1 MEPSGA
7 DPISMLITGGGGV
20 GGGALTA
27 YVLTKLAS
35 KNGSGSD
42 DAAVEMRSVASKLD
56 HTNELLNELLR
67 SHARLEGLLQHSNQ
81 RG

>member
-1 MEPSGA
+1 MEAGG
-7 DPISMLITGGGGV
+7 DPLYMLLTTGGGGI

-27 YVLTKLAS
+27 YLLTRLTG
-35 KNGSGSD
+35 KNGNGSS
-42 DAAVEMRSVASKLD
+42 DAVNEMRMVAQKLD

-67 SHARLEGLLQHSNQ
+67 AQARTEGLLQNLSH

>member
-1 MEPSGA
+1 METGS
-7 DPISMLITGGGGV
+7 DPITMLLTTGGGGI

-27 YVLTKLAS
+27 YVLTRLAG
-35 KNGSGSD
+35 KNGSNDSSNND
-42 DAAVEMRSVASKLD
+42 LKLVADKLD

-67 SHARLEGLLQHSNQ
+67 SHARLEGLLQQ

>member
-1 MEPSGA
+1 METGS
-7 DPISMLITGGGGV
+7 DPITMLLTTGGGGI

-27 YVLTKLAS
+27 YVLTRLAG
-35 KNGSGSD
+35 KNGSNDSNSND
-42 DAAVEMRSVASKLD
+42 LKLVADKLD

-67 SHARLEGLLQHSNQ
+67 SHARLEGLLQQ

>member
-1 MEPSGA
+1 METGS
-7 DPISMLITGGGGV
+7 DPITMLLTTGGGGI

-27 YVLTKLAS
+27 YVLTRLAG
-35 KNGSGSD
+35 KNGSSD
-42 DAAVEMRSVASKLD
+42 SSNNDLKLVADKLD

-67 SHARLEGLLQHSNQ
+67 SHARLEGLLQQ

>member
-1 MEPSGA
+1 METGS
-7 DPISMLITGGGGV
+7 DPITMLLTTGGGGI

-27 YVLTKLAS
+27 YILTRLAG
-35 KNGSGSD
+35 KNGSNDSNSND
-42 DAAVEMRSVASKLD
+42 LKLVADKLD

-67 SHARLEGLLQHSNQ
+67 SHARLEGLLQQ

>member
-1 MEPSGA
+1 MEPGS
-7 DPISMLITGGGGV
+7 DPITMLLTTGGGGI

-27 YVLTKLAS
+27 YVLTRLAG
-35 KNGSGSD
+35 KNGSNDSGIND
-42 DAAVEMRSVASKLD
+42 LKLVADKLD

-67 SHARLEGLLQHSNQ
+67 SHARLEGLLQQ

>member
-1 MEPSGA
+1 METGS
-7 DPISMLITGGGGV
+7 DPITMLLTTGGGGI

-27 YVLTKLAS
+27 YVLTRLAG
-35 KNGSGSD
+35 KNGSSD
-42 DAAVEMRSVASKLD
+42 SSSNDLKLVADKLD

-67 SHARLEGLLQHSNQ
+67 SHARLEGLLQQ